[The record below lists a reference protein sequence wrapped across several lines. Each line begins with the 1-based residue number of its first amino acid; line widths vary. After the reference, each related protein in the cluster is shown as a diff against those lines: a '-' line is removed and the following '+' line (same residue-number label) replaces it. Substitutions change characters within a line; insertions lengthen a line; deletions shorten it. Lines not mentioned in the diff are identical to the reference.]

1 MEYRIEADSSLGMKV
16 PVTIYADEVLMK
28 KMMTDRT
35 IKQAIN
41 VATLPGILQHAVVL
55 PDGHEF
61 KISKFTRSRKDV
73 LRGLHGDDETWK
85 YISCVYGEIYQ
96 VVVDNRP
103 KSETY
108 LKWEGF
114 IISDRNHLSV
124 LVPPGFVN
132 GHLCLSADCVFHY
145 AQSYPSNY
153 VDVER
158 QEVLKWNDVRLG
170 IDWPTGVKPILSE
183 RDR

>member
-1 MEYRIEADSSLGMKV
+1 MFKMKV
-16 PVTIYADEVLMK
+16 THSKILPEVKFIQPKPFHDYRGEMWTFWEK
-28 KMMTDRT
+28 
-35 IKQAIN
+35 AN
-41 VATLPGILQHAVVL
+41 EVL

-124 LVPPGFVN
+124 LVPPGYVN

-145 AQSYPSNY
+145 TQSYPHDY
-153 VDVER
+153 VDW
-158 QEVLKWNDVRLG
+158 QYQDCLKWNDVRLG

>member
-1 MEYRIEADSSLGMKV
+1 MFKIKV
-16 PVTIYADEVLMK
+16 TESK
-28 KMMTDRT
+28 
-35 IKQAIN
+35 
-41 VATLPGILQHAVVL
+41 VL
-55 PDGHEF
+55 PEVKLAQPKPFHDYRGEMWTFCEEEYDLLPPNKKF
-61 KISKFTRSRKDV
+61 KISKFTRSRKNV

-85 YISCVYGEIYQ
+85 YISCVWGEIYLA
-96 VVVDNRP
+96 VVDNRP
-103 KSETY
+103 HSANY
-108 LKWEGF
+108 LKWDSF
-114 IISDRNHLSV
+114 TITDRNHLSV

-132 GHLCLSADCVFHY
+132 GHLCLSEECLFHY

-153 VDVER
+153 VDVEI